1 MFSVKQV
8 GKTLVSRS
16 AGTKVSTGRERRI
29 PGFLMAMA
37 VNPRRRRERRDG
49 PDTYAQTL
57 TVQSF
62 PSHSSPPTA
71 SRVAS
76 SSAASRT
83 STRCVSGPVDPRAV
97 SVQTLPRGVSFF
109 PWGIAAVRGGS
120 HPIRRPAPT
129 RALTIATRVFDD
141 ANAWLTTRYHLPP
154 RFFSTG

>member
-8 GKTLVSRS
+8 GKTLVTRS

-49 PDTYAQTL
+49 PDTHAQTL
-57 TVQSF
+57 TAPSF

-83 STRCVSGPVDPRAV
+83 STRCVSVPSTLARCPSKPYREGCLF
-97 SVQTLPRGVSFF
+97 SV
-109 PWGIAAVRGGS
+109 GIAAVRGGS
-120 HPIRRPAPT
+120 HIPSGVPLRRA
-129 RALTIATRVFDD
+129 R
-141 ANAWLTTRYHLPP
+141 
-154 RFFSTG
+154 